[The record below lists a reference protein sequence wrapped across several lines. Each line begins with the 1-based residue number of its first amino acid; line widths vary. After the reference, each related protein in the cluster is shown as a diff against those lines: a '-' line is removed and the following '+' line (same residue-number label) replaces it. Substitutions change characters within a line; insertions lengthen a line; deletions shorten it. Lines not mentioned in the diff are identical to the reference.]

1 MEMFKGILALAL
13 LGVLTAGDAFATSGP
28 NLAVTSSRQG
38 VHVRLSI
45 TVEQPAGQSP
55 AAASD
60 MSTGHATGLGSSRP
74 QPIGPPVS
82 GPEAAPAPAPVPHHQ
97 GCPAGQH
104 MGVMCTAP

>member
-1 MEMFKGILALAL
+1 MVKGILALGL
-13 LGVLTAGDAFATSGP
+13 LGVLTAGDAFAMSAP
-28 NLAVTSSRQG
+28 NLAVTSSSQT
-38 VHVRLSI
+38 VQVRLSV
-45 TVEQPAGQSP
+45 TVEQPARPSP

-82 GPEAAPAPAPVPHHQ
+82 GSEAAPAPAPVAHHQ
-97 GCPAGQH
+97 TCPAGQH